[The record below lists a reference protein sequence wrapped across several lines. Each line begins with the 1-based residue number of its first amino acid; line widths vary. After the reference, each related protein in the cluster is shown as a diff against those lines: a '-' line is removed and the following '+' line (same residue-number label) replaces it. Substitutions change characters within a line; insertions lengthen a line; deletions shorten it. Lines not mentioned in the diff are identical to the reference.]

1 VTTFE
6 IIENILFYLARYV
19 LLWNAYFLLV
29 NKGIPNIKTAPA
41 IRLEVIRRLKQEMA
55 TKNKTNVPFT
65 IIDPG
70 CGNGNFTRQIARAL
84 PDARVIGIEISKLA
98 YWKCCLM
105 KRFTCLSNLEYRN
118 EDFRQSEILKEA
130 DAVCMFLLGTLM
142 KSIRETLESN
152 LKEGTFV
159 SSNKFPVGG
168 DWEPDEVID
177 VKTLYPH
184 QKTLYLYHFKGKN
197 LT

>member
-1 VTTFE
+1 MTTFE
-6 IIENILFYLARYV
+6 IIENILFYLALYV
-19 LLWNAYFLLV
+19 LLWNAYFLVV

-55 TKNKTNVPFT
+55 AKNKTNAPFT

-70 CGNGNFTRQIARAL
+70 CGNGDFTRQIAREL

-105 KRFTCLSNLEYRN
+105 KRLSGLSNLEYRN
-118 EDFRQSEILKEA
+118 EDFRQSEVLKEA

-142 KSIRETLESN
+142 KSIRETLEEN
-152 LKEGTFV
+152 LNEGTFV

-168 DWEPDEVID
+168 DWEPEEVAD
-177 VKTLYPH
+177 VDTLYPH

>member
-6 IIENILFYLARYV
+6 IIENIIFYLALYV

-41 IRLEVIRRLKQEMA
+41 IRLEVISRLRAEMA
-55 TKNKTNVPFT
+55 AKKKTGSPFT
-65 IIDPG
+65 IIDLG
-70 CGNGNFTRQIARAL
+70 CGNGDFSRQIAREI
-84 PDARVIGIEISKLA
+84 PEARVIGIEISKLA
-98 YWKCCLM
+98 YARCCLM
-105 KRFTCLSNLEYRN
+105 KRIYGLKNLEYRN
-118 EDFRQSEILKEA
+118 EDFRDSEILKEA

-142 KSIRETLESN
+142 KSIRETLENN

-168 DWEPDEVID
+168 DWEPKEVID
-177 VKTLYPH
+177 VDTLYPH
-184 QKTLYLYHFKGKN
+184 QKTLYLYHYKGKN